1 MIQVKEVAPSSLQST
16 GPSTTQVVPLQVYTE
31 NLGITWERGDLETA
45 AHIANPLKW
54 AELGAPHEVGS
65 TLHEPPTQARAHW
78 GGPSRYNPQ
87 FPSMASDPIIQLLI
101 LKKSGGLR

>member
-1 MIQVKEVAPSSLQST
+1 MSVASTYLTDWMYFSESKSTEHSPPFSKEVAPSSSLQST

-54 AELGAPHEVGS
+54 AELGAPHEVG
-65 TLHEPPTQARAHW
+65 
-78 GGPSRYNPQ
+78 
-87 FPSMASDPIIQLLI
+87 
-101 LKKSGGLR
+101 